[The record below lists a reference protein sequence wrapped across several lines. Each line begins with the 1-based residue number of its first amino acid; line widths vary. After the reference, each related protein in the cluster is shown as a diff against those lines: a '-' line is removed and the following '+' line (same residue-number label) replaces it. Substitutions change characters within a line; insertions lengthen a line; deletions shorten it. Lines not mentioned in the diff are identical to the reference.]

1 MDIKILIL
9 LLCKI
14 ISALWLE
21 KNEEEEIIKG
31 MHSTSINLL
40 LLVLYVISYSYNWN
54 NTMYIHVLV
63 IYYDTNSDLNDNNG
77 GA

>member
-31 MHSTSINLL
+31 MHSTSVNLL
-40 LLVLYVISYSYNWN
+40 LLVYISYSYNWN